1 MKFKLNKNTSPELID
16 LIYAG
21 MGEADK
27 EHLHELVL
35 KRYGLSSFAQM
46 KIGDFLNFCNGDFS
60 KFFEEAKANSFD
72 YVFVLAFKTFIE
84 KFTIQMESLQVPK
97 HLLSDDEESINKKLL
112 QLSFSENILIFM
124 QKFFLLKSFEE
135 VAEMRIF
142 ELILAKKNQY
152 NEDLKSALFAH
163 KNKTNLNRK

>member
-1 MKFKLNKNTSPELID
+1 MKFRLKKNTAPELID
-16 LIYAG
+16 LIYEG
-21 MGEADK
+21 MGEADR

-35 KRYGLSSFAQM
+35 NRYGFTSFAQM
-46 KIGDFLNFCNGDFS
+46 KIGDFLNCCNGDFS
-60 KFFEEAKANSFD
+60 GFFEAEKANSFD
-72 YVFVLAFKTFIE
+72 YVFVLAFKNFIE

-97 HLLSDDEESINKKLL
+97 HLLSDDEESINRNLL

-142 ELILAKKNQY
+142 ELILAKKTQY
-152 NEDLKSALFAH
+152 NEELKSALFAH
-163 KNKTNLNRK
+163 KNKTNFKTK

>member
-1 MKFKLNKNTSPELID
+1 MKFRLNKNTSPELID
-16 LIYAG
+16 LIYGG

-35 KRYGLSSFAQM
+35 NRYGISSFAQM
-46 KIGDFLNFCNGDFS
+46 KIGDFLNCCNGDFS
-60 KFFEEAKANSFD
+60 GFFKSDKANSFD

-84 KFTIQMESLQVPK
+84 KFTVQMESLQVPK

-163 KNKTNLNRK
+163 KSKTNNNRK